1 MNKEQAIG
9 LQEHI
14 AKEAIA
20 ILALLGSDADTTAF
34 VEGITLIGRA
44 WDLEPKTTDKWLDLI
59 KQEKENLAAV
69 TSPEQT
75 QHVLAESEL
84 PMNACGMETLKNI
97 WGLFESATAL
107 RDRQQREALFRLA
120 EIIAETQNLTDWIE
134 KTENENKLWLAES

>member
-1 MNKEQAIG
+1 M
-9 LQEHI
+9 
-14 AKEAIA
+14 
-20 ILALLGSDADTTAF
+20 GSGT
-34 VEGITLIGRA
+34 E
-44 WDLEPKTTDKWLDLI
+44 TTDKWLDLI

-134 KTENENKLWLAES
+134 KTENENKPWLAES